1 MESEMM
7 RSLKL
12 LTCAFCVTLATTA
25 CSPTAQTSGK
35 DAANSSAD
43 DNMKVIAVSDIP
55 GTSYKM
61 VEYEV
66 MYDTNRV
73 VHCVG
78 LKSTKISSNFEQNS
92 LSCDWERSRWDGI
105 H

>member
-1 MESEMM
+1 MT
-7 RSLKL
+7 RILKL
-12 LTCAFCVTLATTA
+12 LACLFYATFATTA
-25 CSPTAQTSGK
+25 CSPTAQTSSK
-35 DAANSSAD
+35 DTPPNSSAD
-43 DNMKVIAVSDIP
+43 NNMKVIAVSNIP
-55 GTSYKM
+55 EAGYKM

-66 MYDTNRV
+66 LYDTNRV

-92 LSCDWERSRWDGI
+92 LSCDWGRSRWDGI